1 MTEQILADD
10 PQDWAPLALTLAAAE
25 AARYAELAEVERRL
39 SPQVVKAIVD
49 AGIVRHFVPTRWGGA
64 AGTFLD
70 FSQAIATLGEACGS
84 AAWCASV
91 FASAARMGAFLPL
104 EGQHELWDRG
114 PDSVIVGA
122 LVPGGSIQPVADG
135 WRVSGR
141 WPFTS
146 GIDHADWALVCGSSS
161 GGEDTLGPRFF
172 AVPRSDFQIED
183 TWFNV
188 GLRGT
193 GSSTLIL
200 DSAFVPARR
209 SFLRSDM
216 QAGKS
221 PDSTARCHTV
231 LIRVFAG
238 LTFAAPALGSA
249 RGALAAWTEGM
260 STRRDATGK
269 LMRDRTTIQL
279 TLARSA
285 GEIDAAAL
293 LLDRVASVADHG
305 PVDAEVMARC
315 GRDYTLA
322 TELLVGAVERLFLSE
337 GARGQAETGQVQR
350 AWRDVHC
357 AAGHVGLQFETAG
370 AAYGAAAF
378 ARMTA
383 PEAAPVETLPWLR
396 RTP

>member
-1 MTEQILADD
+1 MTEQILVED
-10 PQDWAPLALTLAAAE
+10 PQDLAPLALTLAAAE
-25 AARYAELAEVERRL
+25 AARYAELAESERKL
-39 SPQVVKAIVD
+39 PPQVVEAIVD
-49 AGIVRHFVPTRWGGA
+49 AGVVRHFVPTRWGGS
-64 AGTFLD
+64 AGTFLA

-91 FASAARMGAFLPL
+91 FGSAARMGAFLPV
-104 EGQHELWDRG
+104 EGQHDLWSRG
-114 PDSVIVGA
+114 PDAVVVGA
-122 LVPGGSIQPVADG
+122 LVPGGSVEPVSGG

-146 GIDHADWALVCGSSS
+146 GIDHSDWALVCGVPSA
-161 GGEDTLGPRFF
+161 GEEDLGPRFF

-200 DSAFVPARR
+200 DSAFVPAHR

-216 QAGKS
+216 QAGNS

-231 LIRVFAG
+231 SIRAFAG

-269 LMRDRTTIQL
+269 LMRDRNTVQL

-285 GEIDAAAL
+285 GEIDAAEL
-293 LLDRVASVADHG
+293 LLDRVAWVADHG
-305 PVDAEVMARC
+305 QIDAAVMARC

-322 TELLVGAVERLFLSE
+322 TELLVGAVERLFRAE

-370 AAYGAAAF
+370 AAYGAAEF
-378 ARMTA
+378 ARMSA
-383 PEAAPVETLPWLR
+383 AEAAAG
-396 RTP
+396 

>member
-10 PQDWAPLALTLAAAE
+10 HLDLTPLALSLAAAE
-25 AARYAELAEVERRL
+25 ATRYAELAETERKL
-39 SPQVVKAIVD
+39 SPQVVEAIVE
-49 AGIVRHFVPTRWGGA
+49 AGVVRHFVPSRWGGA
-64 AGTFLD
+64 AGSFSD
-70 FSQAIATLGEACGS
+70 FSHAIATLGEACGS

-91 FASAARMGAFLPL
+91 FGSAARMGAFLPID
-104 EGQHELWDRG
+104 GQRELWERG
-114 PDSVIVGA
+114 PDSLVVGA
-122 LVPGGSIQPVADG
+122 LVPGGSVEAVAGG

-146 GIDHADWALVCGSSS
+146 GVDHSDWALVCGSSS
-161 GGEDTLGPRFF
+161 GGDDDLGPRFF
-172 AVPRSDFQIED
+172 AVPRSDFGIED

-200 DSAFVPARR
+200 DSAFVPAHR

-216 QAGKS
+216 QAGNS
-221 PDSTARCHTV
+221 PESTARCHTV
-231 LIRVFAG
+231 SIRVFAG

-249 RGALAAWTEGM
+249 RGALAAWTQGM

-269 LMRDRTTIQL
+269 PMADRSTVQL

-293 LLDRVASVADHG
+293 LLDRVAWVADHG
-305 PVDAEVMARC
+305 PVNAAVMARC

-322 TELLVGAVERLFLSE
+322 TELLVGAVERLFRSE

-357 AAGHVGLQFETAG
+357 AAGHVGLQFDTAG
-370 AAYGAAAF
+370 AAYGAAEL
-378 ARMTA
+378 ARVAALETA
-383 PEAAPVETLPWLR
+383 AG
-396 RTP
+396 